1 MHRGIVG
8 VCDLCELVTLSF
20 CVLTLENCTKIV
32 LFSCCFL
39 CQSSP
44 SLVTFFLFGFFFPFW
59 TLSLLPNRCVEIS
72 QKKKNLLC
80 CCQIIV
86 KYLSTQ
92 QKSWVEENAARLLS
106 LLTTNVVYC
115 VAPSQTLH
123 HLADPWLAPKSDEKF
138 NKRPMFWTKQW
149 IMLWEE
155 SFCKIQ
161 QVKGNV
167 GENQAKHFT
176 MTITE
181 NRFYS
186 SFTDI
191 IIYQSNLV
199 YTYTHASP

>member
-1 MHRGIVG
+1 MWFVWVSHIEF
-8 VCDLCELVTLSF
+8 LCVNFGKLYQDCSIFL
-20 CVLTLENCTKIV
+20 
-32 LFSCCFL
+32 LFSMPIFSIL
-39 CQSSP
+39 GH
-44 SLVTFFLFGFFFPFW
+44 LFSFWFFFFPFW
-59 TLSLLPNRCVEIS
+59 TLSLLPNWCVEIS
-72 QKKKNLLC
+72 KKKKNLPC

-138 NKRPMFWTKQW
+138 NKRPMFWTKQR

-176 MTITE
+176 MTITK